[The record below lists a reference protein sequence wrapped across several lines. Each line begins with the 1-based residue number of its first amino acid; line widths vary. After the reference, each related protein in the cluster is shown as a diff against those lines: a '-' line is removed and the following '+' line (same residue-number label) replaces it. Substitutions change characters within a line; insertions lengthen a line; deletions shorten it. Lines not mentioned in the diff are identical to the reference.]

1 MFQPIKNPTCF
12 CRGRMIADRSR
23 GLIMAFGNFLRLYEK
38 HVLTR
43 TPKLQLSLI
52 GGVQIFPI
60 LALAPITGRLLDAHS
75 HYWLGFVGSLLM
87 FTGYF
92 ALSFS
97 SKGGLENP
105 GNYWAIMFTTA
116 VAGLGQ
122 ACVFIYSPQNVAQ
135 WFPHRKSIAIGIAS
149 AGAAA
154 GMSRVRYCP

>member
-1 MFQPIKNPTCF
+1 MTTDK
-12 CRGRMIADRSR
+12 SR
-23 GLIMAFGNFLRLYEK
+23 GLIVAFGGFLGLYEK
-38 HVLTR
+38 QLLTR
-43 TPKLQLSLI
+43 TPELQLSLI

-75 HYWLGFVGSLLM
+75 HYWLGFTGSLLM

-97 SKGGLENP
+97 CKGGLENQ
-105 GNYWAIMFTTA
+105 GSYWTILVTTA

-135 WFPHRKSIAIGIAS
+135 WFPGRKSIAIGIAS

-154 GMSRVRYCP
+154 GTSGFLY